1 MHYCLVVTTR
11 LWLKISQGIREGCHK
26 VDLCKKLPIP
36 AMHYNSKGKCYLSGH
51 YVKYLLLFL
60 SSYCPLTM
68 PLLLLKWKKT
78 TPLLVNL
85 SCYVYN
91 QSLKSFII
99 QLISIFPCNKWL
111 RLRERL
117 KLPELQHVILSNQDN
132 DCKHKTNNN
141 NVYINFTFQWAG
153 PY

>member
-1 MHYCLVVTTR
+1 M
-11 LWLKISQGIREGCHK
+11 
-26 VDLCKKLPIP
+26 DLCKKLPIP

-60 SSYCPLTM
+60 SSSYCPLTM
-68 PLLLLKWKKT
+68 PLLLLKRKKT

-111 RLRERL
+111 CLRERL

-141 NVYINFTFQWAG
+141 NVYINFTFQ
-153 PY
+153 